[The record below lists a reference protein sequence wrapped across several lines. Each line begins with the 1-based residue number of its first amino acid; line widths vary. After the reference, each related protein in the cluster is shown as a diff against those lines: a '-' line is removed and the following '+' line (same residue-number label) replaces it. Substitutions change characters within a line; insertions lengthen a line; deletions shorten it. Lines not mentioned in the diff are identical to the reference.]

1 MENVISEI
9 VAFAMERNRTVIRIC
24 GHGASGK
31 STFAKELQEAFP
43 AEMVQL
49 LETDAYIVSNPTSQ
63 RILLQDE
70 DGQIGT
76 LTACHPSRHDV
87 DSLRR
92 DLNMLDR
99 GMDVLTIDTPWSKE
113 HVLSADCPVTIV
125 EGMTPTFL
133 EKDLFD
139 LSIFLYTDDET
150 ELARRLARDTKERGR
165 DAEFVKRTQTHRRR
179 QYYLYM
185 EPYKKNFDVVVN
197 QSGNQFKVET
207 YQFKQEG

>member
-70 DGQIGT
+70 EGQTGT
-76 LTACHPSRHDV
+76 LAACHPARHDV
-87 DSLRR
+87 ESLRR
-92 DLNMLDR
+92 DLNASQRDGCLD
-99 GMDVLTIDTPWSKE
+99 
-113 HVLSADCPVTIV
+113 H
-125 EGMTPTFL
+125 
-133 EKDLFD
+133 
-139 LSIFLYTDDET
+139 
-150 ELARRLARDTKERGR
+150 
-165 DAEFVKRTQTHRRR
+165 
-179 QYYLYM
+179 
-185 EPYKKNFDVVVN
+185 
-197 QSGNQFKVET
+197 
-207 YQFKQEG
+207 